1 MNVYYQNTQ
10 EGHKRGAFCGALA
23 TNIGDTFLYEKGKES
38 RGEAGK
44 ARDARAA

>member
-1 MNVYYQNTQ
+1 MGKTRQDKGLNQKT
-10 EGHKRGAFCGALA
+10 ALA
-23 TNIGDTFLYEKGKES
+23 TNIGETFLDEKGKAS